1 MFCKNCGAAIEEGQT
16 SCPVCGTAVPSESE
30 RSVSAQYAYPPA
42 TALPMKWYKFLIN
55 FMLFFSAALNAID
68 GVQFIIGDQYYKDGP
83 IDVAKAIYSQFGAL
97 KTVDVVA
104 GIVLIAF
111 ALFTLYTRSRLA
123 GYCKNGPKML
133 LLLYILGFAYTVL
146 YAAAVDNACKLRCF
160 AEHCRFPADGRRYR
174 AYDCRGRRRN
184 VRDKS
189 GVFQKPQAPVR
200 VLSVTQKC
208 YKTYKP
214 RGAERV
220 L

>member
-30 RSVSAQYAYPPA
+30 RAATAQYAYPPA

-55 FMLFFSAALNAID
+55 FMLFFSAALNAIS
-68 GVQFIIGDQYYKDGP
+68 GVQLIIGDQYRDGNV
-83 IDVAKAIYSQFGAL
+83 DMSGLVYSQFGAL

-146 YAAAVDNACKLRCF
+146 YAAAVDITLASYGVSLNIVDFLLT
-160 AEHCRFPADGRRYR
+160 DGVTVLTTAVVDGVMFVINLEYF
-174 AYDCRGRRRN
+174 RN
-184 VRDKS
+184 RKHLF
-189 GVFQKPQAPVR
+189 VF
-200 VLSVTQKC
+200 
-208 YKTYKP
+208 
-214 RGAERV
+214 
-220 L
+220 

>member
-1 MFCKNCGAAIEEGQT
+1 MWYHITIMRSGGKLRMFCKNCGAAIEEGQT

-55 FMLFFSAALNAID
+55 FMLFFSAALNAIR
-68 GVQFIIGDQYYKDGP
+68 GVQLIIGDQYRDGNV
-83 IDVAKAIYSQFGAL
+83 DMSGLVYSQFGAL

-146 YAAAVDNACKLRCF
+146 YAAAVDITLASYGVSLNIVDFLLT
-160 AEHCRFPADGRRYR
+160 DGVTVLTTAVVDGVMFVINLEYF
-174 AYDCRGRRRN
+174 RN
-184 VRDKS
+184 RKHLF
-189 GVFQKPQAPVR
+189 VF
-200 VLSVTQKC
+200 
-208 YKTYKP
+208 
-214 RGAERV
+214 
-220 L
+220 

>member
-1 MFCKNCGAAIEEGQT
+1 MFCKNCGAAIEKGQT

-55 FMLFFSAALNAID
+55 FMLFFSAVLNAIS
-68 GVQFIIGDQYYKDGP
+68 GVQLIIGDQYRDGNV
-83 IDVAKAIYSQFGAL
+83 DMSGLVYSQFGAL

-111 ALFTLYTRSRLA
+111 ALFTLYVRSRLA

-146 YAAAVDNACKLRCF
+146 YAAAVDITLASYGVSLNIVDFLLTDGVTVLTTAV
-160 AEHCRFPADGRRYR
+160 ADGVMIVINLEYF
-174 AYDCRGRRRN
+174 RN
-184 VRDKS
+184 RKHLF
-189 GVFQKPQAPVR
+189 VF
-200 VLSVTQKC
+200 
-208 YKTYKP
+208 
-214 RGAERV
+214 
-220 L
+220 

>member
-55 FMLFFSAALNAID
+55 FMLFFSAVLNAIS
-68 GVQFIIGDQYYKDGP
+68 GVQLIIGDQYRDGNV
-83 IDVAKAIYSQFGAL
+83 DMSGLVYSQFGAL

-111 ALFTLYTRSRLA
+111 ALFTLYVRSRLA

-133 LLLYILGFAYTVL
+133 LLMYILGFAYTVL
-146 YAAAVDNACKLRCF
+146 YTAAVYITLASYGVSLNIVDFLLTDGVTVLTTAV
-160 AEHCRFPADGRRYR
+160 ADGVMIVINLEYF
-174 AYDCRGRRRN
+174 RN
-184 VRDKS
+184 RKHLF
-189 GVFQKPQAPVR
+189 VF
-200 VLSVTQKC
+200 
-208 YKTYKP
+208 
-214 RGAERV
+214 
-220 L
+220 